1 IRPAHRRRRASRSC
15 RLSRGSRA
23 AYRKSAPGH
32 IGRQYQRI
40 GARNRTLALQ
50 EIAGA
55 HGVARAYLIAAVE
68 LRSRRDAAPIGS
80 LGDAV
85 EQQIAERVRC
95 EIEAAVALEGGQLEI
110 HRAQLLLQRD
120 DAVMGDLALVL
131 VELRR
136 VEIADAVDG
145 EPEPRHEAG
154 RVRDLELAARGP
166 EN

>member
-1 IRPAHRRRRASRSC
+1 
-15 RLSRGSRA
+15 
-23 AYRKSAPGH
+23 
-32 IGRQYQRI
+32 
-40 GARNRTLALQ
+40 Q

-55 HGVARAYLIAAVE
+55 HGVVWAYLIAAVE

-80 LGDAV
+80 LGYAV

-110 HRAQLLLQRD
+110 HRPQLLLQRN

-166 EN
+166 ENAGDARRRVDDAREIGKAAVLVCLVVQRVIAARRVLDPDRVVEKFA